1 MAAVTTKRS
10 KASAVKQAS
19 IQDTNAFLQSLPE
32 KPKEDLSLREAVE
45 QMRDSVQAALAK
57 GYTYQ
62 ELAAMLTEKGIRIS
76 AFTLKNYVPSGRRRS
91 TKEQPAK
98 ATPKRGRK
106 SKAETEAQVTT
117 DEEKAAKDLKSEA
130 PAATPSTS
138 KDAAK
143 TPAKTG
149 RGRGK
154 ATTAA
159 KAKSGS
165 EATVKQ
171 PTAKQG
177 RTTTTKSDSK
187 PAPTRGRKKAGA

>member
-45 QMRDSVQAALAK
+45 QMRDSVRGALAK

-62 ELAAMLTEKGIRIS
+62 ELAAMLTEKGIKIS

-91 TKEQPAK
+91 TKEQPPK
-98 ATPKRGRK
+98 AAPRRGRK
-106 SKAETEAQVTT
+106 SKAEMDEFATATPEKAPSDTKPVAIAAAPTL
-117 DEEKAAKDLKSEA
+117 DEE
-130 PAATPSTS
+130 P
-138 KDAAK
+138 AK
-143 TPAKTG
+143 TPTKAP
-149 RGRGK
+149 RGRAK

-171 PTAKQG
+171 PAKRG
-177 RTTTTKSDSK
+177 RAATSTTTTK
-187 PAPTRGRKKAGA
+187 PATPRGRKKAGA

>member
-32 KPKEDLSLREAVE
+32 KPKEDLSLRESVE
-45 QMRDSVQAALAK
+45 QMRDSVRAALAK

-91 TKEQPAK
+91 TKEHPAK
-98 ATPKRGRK
+98 AIPKRGRK
-106 SKAETEAQVTT
+106 SKAETEASLASSAEKATNHAKAETVVTT
-117 DEEKAAKDLKSEA
+117 V
-130 PAATPSTS
+130 STS
-138 KDAAK
+138 KETAKAPAK
-143 TPAKTG
+143 TP

-159 KAKSGS
+159 RTKSSS

-171 PTAKQG
+171 PTAKRG
-177 RTTTTKSDSK
+177 HTPATKTDGK
-187 PAPTRGRKKAGA
+187 PATTRGRKKTGA